1 MNKEQFVEFAKRV
14 VKSDKHIKELGD
26 AFGGICFH
34 GQDFTSLVNFSDR
47 IAWWG
52 LGFKDPSGEADAPAW
67 AIFLP
72 AFREMVDKG
81 EFSFEE
87 TDDMGNHS
95 ITVIKTWENFYKY
108 WKEIQEHYA

>member
-14 VKSDKHIKELGD
+14 VKSDKHIKKLGD
-26 AFGGICFH
+26 TLGGICLH

-52 LGFKDPSGEADAPAW
+52 LGFKDPSGEKENSLW
-67 AIFLP
+67 GIFIDD
-72 AFREMVDKG
+72 FWEMVDKG

-95 ITVIKTWENFYKY
+95 ITVIKTWENFYRY
-108 WKEIQEHYA
+108 WKEIQEQYA

>member
-1 MNKEQFVEFAKRV
+1 MNREQFIDFTNRV
-14 VKSDKHIKELGD
+14 IETDQHIKELGD
-26 AFGGICFH
+26 VLGGICLHEQNFA
-34 GQDFTSLVNFSDR
+34 SLVNFSDR

-52 LGFKDPSGEADAPAW
+52 LGFKDPCSEEEQ
-67 AIFLP
+67 AIQELFITD
-72 AFREMVDKG
+72 FWEMVDKG

-108 WKEIQEHYA
+108 WKEIQEHA